1 MKIISLYPCRIH
13 KLSFA
18 HLSNPMEIIS
28 HILSSRSS
36 FWSIFSSV
44 FGSVLNISVMSA
56 LADITDEHEAKSGRR
71 QEGIF
76 YSARTFF
83 SNTSNAI
90 GHVVAGIAIEY
101 YVLLPPG
108 SIQGQVP
115 GDVLFRLGVVE
126 GPFAM
131 VWGLIAALFYAGY
144 RIDRDSYER
153 VQAQLKEQRSKT
165 AT

>member
-1 MKIISLYPCRIH
+1 
-13 KLSFA
+13 
-18 HLSNPMEIIS
+18 
-28 HILSSRSS
+28 
-36 FWSIFSSV
+36 
-44 FGSVLNISVMSA
+44 
-56 LADITDEHEAKSGRR
+56 
-71 QEGIF
+71 
-76 YSARTFF
+76 
-83 SNTSNAI
+83 
-90 GHVVAGIAIEY
+90 
-101 YVLLPPG
+101 LLPPG
-108 SIQGQVP
+108 SIQGQVS